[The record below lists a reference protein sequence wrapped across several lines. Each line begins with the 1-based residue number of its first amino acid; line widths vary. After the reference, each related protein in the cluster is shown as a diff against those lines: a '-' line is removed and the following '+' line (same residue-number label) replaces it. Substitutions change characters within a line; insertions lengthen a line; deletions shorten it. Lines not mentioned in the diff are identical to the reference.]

1 MEISTLF
8 SLTTEYIHVE
18 AFFTVSLQSPY
29 INSMANSTGTERF
42 SCTRKAQ
49 STRHFLSAVYLV
61 RLRVFLFVFFFLT
74 VHLETRNSDLL
85 FFRGGGW
92 LISLFIKCKHLS
104 YKIILFT
111 EEIWS
116 PKHLDQSGERKHQLI
131 WEMRVTVQGAAGF
144 HLLTTTFTSTAHHT
158 RSKPPTLILS
168 SLFSFQ
174 DPMSKQKHS
183 HICNSINSNSVL
195 SLNKCSMKFS

>member
-61 RLRVFLFVFFFLT
+61 RLRVFVFFFFFFNSSFRNKKFRSAFFQGRGMTYFT
-74 VHLETRNSDLL
+74 VHKMQT
-85 FFRGGGW
+85 
-92 LISLFIKCKHLS
+92 FIL
-104 YKIILFT
+104 
-111 EEIWS
+111 
-116 PKHLDQSGERKHQLI
+116 
-131 WEMRVTVQGAAGF
+131 
-144 HLLTTTFTSTAHHT
+144 
-158 RSKPPTLILS
+158 
-168 SLFSFQ
+168 
-174 DPMSKQKHS
+174 
-183 HICNSINSNSVL
+183 
-195 SLNKCSMKFS
+195 